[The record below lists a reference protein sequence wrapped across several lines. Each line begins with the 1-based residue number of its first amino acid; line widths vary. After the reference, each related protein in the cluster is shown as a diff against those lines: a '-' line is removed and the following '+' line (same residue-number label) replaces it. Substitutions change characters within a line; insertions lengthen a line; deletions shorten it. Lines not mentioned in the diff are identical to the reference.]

1 MRNLLIFLVLF
12 SFINLS
18 FIGCS
23 SKDSVKEEGEIQT
36 SLEEIDQEEG
46 EDVSEEEGD
55 GEEAEDYD
63 EVAEGDEEDEDMAD
77 SDDTEE
83 QDSEEVANS
92 DSSDEESPSALAEI
106 ESDVES
112 DIVEDNSGLSEVTG
126 EPQDEVAFEEET
138 EEIVEESPVRKWI
151 PVKKVK
157 TEPFS
162 RGNLL
167 ANGIYIVR
175 DGDSL
180 GSISEKIYGSDRSED
195 ILTINPHFRGKG
207 VKIGDKVYY
216 NSPLR
221 PDDSG
226 QIMNFYEER
235 GLAPQVYV
243 SQAGDNIRQV
253 SKKLLGHSRS
263 WMEIYAINSVDSKG
277 ELEPG
282 VELRYWSDS
291 VLDAPSMAET
301 SPAEE
306 IPSEVPQEVVA
317 QEEQVS
323 IPEPAVVQEPVQEV
337 AEVPSGDIPPPPS
350 EELPQV
356 PAEPEIA
363 INNNPPPIEPP
374 PTLES
379 DPVEELPPPPPVD
392 LQESKVVQEEGSLLE
407 GLPLDEDMLFSIGGG
422 IVVLLGLILFIVRR
436 RKASQ
441 MAAFEDAIFDE
452 EISEDVDED
461 IEKTHVGH

>member
-1 MRNLLIFLVLF
+1 MGYGASKDLSARDGIMRNLLILLVLF

-36 SLEEIDQEEG
+36 FLEEIDSEKGEE
-46 EDVSEEEGD
+46 VTEGD
-55 GEEAEDYD
+55 EDEEAEDYD
-63 EVAEGDEEDEDMAD
+63 DVAEEDEDEEG
-77 SDDTEE
+77 SDTEE
-83 QDSEEVANS
+83 QDNEIVVDSE
-92 DSSDEESPSALAEI
+92 SSDDESSSEESPSALAEI
-106 ESDVES
+106 ENDVDS
-112 DIVEDNSGLSEVTG
+112 DIVEDNSGLSEVTE

-138 EEIVEESPVRKWI
+138 EESPVRKWI

-157 TEPFS
+157 TEPFR

-167 ANGIYIVR
+167 ANAIYIVR

-180 GSISEKIYGSDRSED
+180 ASISEKIYGSDRSED
-195 ILTINPHFRGKG
+195 LLAINPHFRGKG
-207 VKIGDKVYY
+207 IKIGDKVYY

-235 GLAPQVYV
+235 GLAPQVYI

-263 WMEIYAINSVDSKG
+263 WMEVYAINAVDSKG

-291 VLDAPSMAET
+291 VAEVPLT
-301 SPAEE
+301 PLVQEA
-306 IPSEVPQEVVA
+306 PQEVVN
-317 QEEQVS
+317 QEPPVAE
-323 IPEPAVVQEPVQEV
+323 EPPVVQESVPEEINPPVEV
-337 AEVPSGDIPPPPS
+337 AEVPQGDIPP
-350 EELPQV
+350 
-356 PAEPEIA
+356 
-363 INNNPPPIEPP
+363 PPPIEPP
-374 PTLES
+374 P
-379 DPVEELPPPPPVD
+379 VEAEPEVAANNTPPPVVP
-392 LQESKVVQEEGSLLE
+392 QESKEVVDQEESLLE
-407 GLPLDEDMLFSIGGG
+407 GLPIDEVILFSIGGG
-422 IVVLLGLILFIVRR
+422 IVVLLGVILFIVRR

-441 MAAFEDAIFDE
+441 MAAFEEAIFDE
-452 EISEDVDED
+452 EIAEDGDED